1 MDAFVMHLNLNPELS
16 NHKYILQNIYTVL
29 LANR

>member
-1 MDAFVMHLNLNPELS
+1 MDAFMMHLSLNPELS
-16 NHKYILQNIYTVL
+16 NPKYILQNIYTVL